1 MGYLGRPGTPFWSGH
16 LGRAGTKI
24 GPWAGPR
31 LSAKHETQGSPARWH
46 DGPNLARHDQAG
58 PGPGWAARL
67 LIHSGNATLFIL
79 ESDMMYSIRELF
91 FSFPFDFFYFLI
103 MLIIFVFLYKTGIRG
118 WIVYF

>member
-1 MGYLGRPGTPFWSGH
+1 MG
-16 LGRAGTKI
+16 
-24 GPWAGPR
+24 
-31 LSAKHETQGSPARWH
+31 
-46 DGPNLARHDQAG
+46 
-58 PGPGWAARL
+58 
-67 LIHSGNATLFIL
+67 GNAKLFIL